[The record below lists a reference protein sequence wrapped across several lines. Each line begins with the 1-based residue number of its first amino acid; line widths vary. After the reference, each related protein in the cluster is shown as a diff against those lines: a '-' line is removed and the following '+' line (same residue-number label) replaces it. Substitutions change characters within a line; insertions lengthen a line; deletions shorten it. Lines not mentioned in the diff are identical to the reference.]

1 MLKELKKRYETA
13 LFDSIMPFRL
23 DRSPDK
29 EHGGYFTLLDREG
42 ATTPVSYVRLQGRQ
56 VWTLSPVYNKR
67 PS

>member
-1 MLKELKKRYETA
+1 MLKELKKRYESA

-23 DRSPDK
+23 DRSLHK
-29 EHGGYFTLLDREG
+29 EHGGYFTRLDREG
-42 ATTPVSYVRLQGRQ
+42 ATTPVSCVRLQGRQ